1 MARRTDSNSPA
12 DWLFIASG
20 DLEGVRELASREL
33 AFAMSVSK
41 LAEILEKIIKAE
53 LIRTGWFL
61 VKTHDLVK
69 LVRTSCATGM
79 RCWPTGSSRFAK
91 SWRNGISPIDILASI
106 SRTKTGP
113 GFAGRPLRLP
123 DCSQMSKGVSARV
136 PRVPDPRIRVPHQRK

>member
-1 MARRTDSNSPA
+1 LARRTDSNSPA

-33 AFAMSVSK
+33 AFAMCVSK

-69 LVRTSCATGM
+69 LVDELRDRDQPLADSFQPLCEELAERYFTDRYPGFDLEDEDWPRLRRQADQIAGLLETVKKRIGPS
-79 RCWPTGSSRFAK
+79 PTGS
-91 SWRNGISPIDILASI
+91 
-106 SRTKTGP
+106 
-113 GFAGRPLRLP
+113 
-123 DCSQMSKGVSARV
+123 
-136 PRVPDPRIRVPHQRK
+136 